1 MNSPVDFLRQLF
13 EHAVAAAHP
22 QHCLPQFLPEDRT
35 ASALVLGAGKA
46 AAAMAQ
52 SFEDHWQG
60 PVRGLVVTRYFHSE
74 PCRFVRV
81 VEAGHPLPDE
91 TGQLAAQQILALLK
105 ERSAEEKVFFLASGG
120 GSSLLALP
128 ADGVSLAEKKQISA
142 ELLRSGA
149 SIEQINCVRKH
160 LSALKGG
167 RLAQLCEPGSV
178 TTLAISDVPGDLP
191 EVIASGPTVADPTT
205 SAQALA
211 ILENYRIPISESV
224 HKWLADPR
232 SETPKPG
239 SLGDHPYHLIAT
251 PMQALRAAADFAR
264 SNGVTP
270 VILGDQIEGES
281 REVAKVM
288 AGIAKSI
295 QDAGEPARAPCVLLS
310 GGETS
315 VTMRGQ
321 GKGGRNT
328 EFLLSLAL
336 ALGGR
341 PDIYALA
348 ADTDGIDGSEDNA
361 GAFLQPDSLK
371 RAEQLGL
378 APAELLRANDSHRF
392 FAGLDDLL
400 ITGPTRT
407 NVNDLRAVLI
417 LSGA

>member
-1 MNSPVDFLRQLF
+1 MNLPVDFLRQLF
-13 EHAVAAAHP
+13 DHAVAAAHP
-22 QHCLPQFLPEDRT
+22 RERLPLFLPEDR
-35 ASALVLGAGKA
+35 SVPALVLGAGKA

-60 PVRGLVVTRYFHSE
+60 PVRGQVVTRHFHSE

-91 TGQLAAQQILALLK
+91 TGQLAAQQIAALLR
-105 ERSAEEKVFFLASGG
+105 ERKPEEQVFFLASGG
-120 GSSLLALP
+120 GSALLALP
-128 ADGVSLAEKKQISA
+128 ADGISLAEKRQINA

-149 SIEQINCVRKH
+149 AIEQINCVRKH

-167 RLAQLCEPGSV
+167 RLAHLCEPASV
-178 TTLAISDVPGDLP
+178 TTFAISDVPGDHP

-211 ILENYRIPISESV
+211 ILDEYRIAISEGV
-224 HKWLADPR
+224 RKWLADPR

-239 SLGDHPYHLIAT
+239 SLGDHPFHLIAT
-251 PMQALRAAADFAR
+251 PTQALQAAAEFVR
-264 SNGVTP
+264 NHGITP
-270 VILGDQIEGES
+270 IILSDQIEGES

-295 QDAGEPARAPCVLLS
+295 QDIGEPAHAPCVLLS

-315 VTMRGQ
+315 VTMHSH

-361 GAFLQPDSLK
+361 GAVLQPDSLQ
-371 RAEQLGL
+371 RAMQLGL
-378 APAELLRANDSHRF
+378 APKELLRANDSYRF
-392 FAGLDDLL
+392 FAALGDLL
-400 ITGPTRT
+400 TTGPTRT
-407 NVNDLRAVLI
+407 NVNDLRAIFI
-417 LSGA
+417 LRGA

>member
-1 MNSPVDFLRQLF
+1 MNLPVDFLRKLF
-13 EHAVAAAHP
+13 DHAVAAAHP
-22 QHCLPQFLPEDRT
+22 RERLPLFLPEERS
-35 ASALVLGAGKA
+35 APALVLGAGKA

-74 PCRFVRV
+74 PCRFIRV

-91 TGQLAAQQILALLK
+91 TGQLAAQQVAAALK
-105 ERSAEEKVFFLASGG
+105 ERMPEEKVFFLASGG

-128 ADGVSLAEKKQISA
+128 AEGVSLAEKKQICA

-149 SIEQINCVRKH
+149 AIEQINCVRKH

-167 RLAQLCEPGSV
+167 RLAQLCEPGYV
-178 TTLAISDVPGDLP
+178 TTFAISDVPGDHP
-191 EVIASGPTVADPTT
+191 DVIASGPTMADPTT

-211 ILENYRIPISESV
+211 ILEEYRVPISNTV
-224 HKWLADPR
+224 RTWLADPR

-239 SLGDHPYHLIAT
+239 SLGNHPFHLIAT
-251 PMQALRAAADFAR
+251 PMHALQAAAEFAR
-264 SNGVTP
+264 NNGITP
-270 VILGDQIEGES
+270 IILGDRIEGES

-295 QDAGEPARAPCVLLS
+295 QDTGEPARAPCVLLS
-310 GGETS
+310 GGETT

-336 ALGGR
+336 ALGDR

-348 ADTDGIDGSEDNA
+348 ADTDGIDGSEENA
-361 GAFLQPDSLK
+361 GAFLRPDSVR
-371 RAEQLGL
+371 RAVQLGL
-378 APAELLRANDSHRF
+378 APTELLRANDSYRF
-392 FAGLDDLL
+392 FAALGDLL

-407 NVNDLRAVLI
+407 NVNDLRAIFI
-417 LSGA
+417 LRGT

>member
-1 MNSPVDFLRQLF
+1 MDSPIDFLRQLF
-13 EHAVAAAHP
+13 GHAVAAAHP
-22 QHCLPQFLPEDRT
+22 RQRLPLFLPDERS
-35 ASALVLGAGKA
+35 APALVLGAGKA

-60 PVRGLVVTRYFHSE
+60 PLRGLVVTRYFHSE

-91 TGQLAAQQILALLK
+91 TSQLAAQQMAALLQ
-105 ERSAEEKVFFLASGG
+105 ERKLEEKVFFLASGG
-120 GSSLLALP
+120 GSSLLTLP

-149 SIEQINCVRKH
+149 AIEQINCVRKH
-160 LSALKGG
+160 LSAIKGG
-167 RLAQLCEPGSV
+167 RLAHLCEPASV
-178 TTLAISDVPGDLP
+178 TTFAISDVPGDDP
-191 EVIASGPTVADPTT
+191 AVIASGLTVADPTT

-211 ILENYRIPISESV
+211 IMEEYCIPISEV
-224 HKWLADPR
+224 VRKWLKDPR

-239 SLGDHPYHLIAT
+239 SLSNHPFHLIAT
-251 PMQALRAAADFAR
+251 PIQALQAAAEFAR
-264 SNGVTP
+264 NNGITP
-270 VILGDQIEGES
+270 IILGDQIEGES

-361 GAFLQPDSLK
+361 GAVLQPDSLQ
-371 RAEQLGL
+371 RVVQLGL
-378 APAELLRANDSHRF
+378 APTELLRTNDSYHF
-392 FAGLDDLL
+392 FAALEDLL

-407 NVNDLRAVLI
+407 NVNDLRAIFI
-417 LSGA
+417 LRGA